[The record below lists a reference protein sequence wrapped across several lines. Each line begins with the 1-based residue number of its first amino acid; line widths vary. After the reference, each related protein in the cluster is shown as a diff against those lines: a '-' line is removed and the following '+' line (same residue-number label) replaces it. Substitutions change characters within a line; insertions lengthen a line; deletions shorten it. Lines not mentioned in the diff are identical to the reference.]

1 MTRGQTTGRQQAGAS
16 RVDLDAALQRAT
28 AAEQRAAS
36 LEREMAEMMGMKP
49 EDYAKNKMAL
59 QKEGKLQ

>member
-1 MTRGQTTGRQQAGAS
+1 M
-16 RVDLDAALQRAT
+16 RVDHQARA
-28 AAEQRAAS
+28 RV
-36 LEREMAEMMGMKP
+36 EREMAEMMGMKP